1 MKERRIRWVRWFFNR
16 LIVWGFAWPLLAAP
30 SMENSVQP
38 DVLRI
43 VTLAPHLTEMVFDLG
58 LGESVVGVSRFS
70 NLPHEA
76 KSLPRVGDAY
86 QLSLETIVALK
97 PTHILVWHGGV
108 PRAIRTLEQLGLPVY
123 FMRSE
128 GLSDIANAYRRLGAV
143 LGYSD
148 RAERVA
154 EAFDHRLKRLEVR
167 RESASPRRVFLQI
180 QDMQLFT
187 VNAQHFM
194 GQALEVCGAE
204 NVFAD
209 ARLEVGTVSLE
220 AVIDR
225 QPEVIVLVK
234 DESQNDAWSDRWRA
248 VLPRARIH
256 VIKAEDLSQ
265 PVARLL
271 SGISVLCDAVSV
283 GAASTEVL

>member
-1 MKERRIRWVRWFFNR
+1 MKKRCIKLVRWFFAR
-16 LIVWGFAWPLLAAP
+16 LIVWIFACPLIAAP
-30 SMENSVQP
+30 SMENSAQP
-38 DVLRI
+38 SELRI

-97 PTHILVWHGGV
+97 PTHILVWQGGV

-123 FMRSE
+123 FMHSE

-148 RAERVA
+148 QAERVA
-154 EAFDHRLKRLEVR
+154 EAFDHRLNRLEVR
-167 RESASPRRVFLQI
+167 RASASPRRVFLQI

-194 GQALEVCGAE
+194 GQALEVCGAK

-234 DESQNDAWSDRWRA
+234 DDSQNDAWSDRWRA
-248 VLPRARIH
+248 MLPRARIH

>member
-1 MKERRIRWVRWFFNR
+1 MKERWIKLARWFSDR
-16 LIVWGFAWPLLAAP
+16 LIVCILVWPAFANQTMAGSA
-30 SMENSVQP
+30 QP
-38 DVLRI
+38 DVSRI

-58 LGESVVGVSRFS
+58 LGTSVVGVSRFS
-70 NLPHEA
+70 NLPREA
-76 KSLPRVGDAY
+76 KALPRVGDAY

-123 FMRSE
+123 YMRSE

-143 LGYSD
+143 LGHSD
-148 RAERVA
+148 RAERIA
-154 EAFDHRLKRLEVR
+154 EAFELRLRKLEAR
-167 RESASPRRVFLQI
+167 RESAPPRRVFLQI

-209 ARLEVGTVSLE
+209 ARLEVGAVSLE
-220 AVIDR
+220 AVIEK
-225 QPEVIVLVK
+225 QPELIVLVK

-248 VLPRARIH
+248 MLPQARIH
-256 VIKAEDLSQ
+256 LIQADDLSQ

-271 SGISVLCDAVSV
+271 TGISVLCDAVSV
-283 GAASTEVL
+283 GAVSSEVL

>member
-1 MKERRIRWVRWFFNR
+1 MKESWIKWVRWFFDR
-16 LIVWGFAWPLLAAP
+16 LIVWVFACPLIAAP
-30 SMENSVQP
+30 SMENPAQP
-38 DVLRI
+38 SELRI

-167 RESASPRRVFLQI
+167 RELASPRRVFLQI

-248 VLPRARIH
+248 MLPRARIH

>member
-1 MKERRIRWVRWFFNR
+1 MKERRIKWVRWFFDR
-16 LIVWGFAWPLLAAP
+16 LIVWVFACPLLAAP

-154 EAFDHRLKRLEVR
+154 KAFDYRLKRLEVR

-180 QDMQLFT
+180 QDVQLFT

-234 DESQNDAWSDRWRA
+234 DDAQNDAWSDRWRA
-248 VLPRARIH
+248 MLPRARIH
-256 VIKAEDLSQ
+256 VIKADDISQ

-283 GAASTEVL
+283 GAGSTEVL